1 MKEIKY
7 TNPQGNLEA
16 EVSMRRGLRVASALA
31 IVCMMSISAVN
42 MMAQG
47 PRPGDL
53 GSSPLKPGDAG
64 ISWYTTWESAKEE
77 AQRSNRPI
85 FFYAAATKCN
95 GVSGVF

>member
-1 MKEIKY
+1 M
-7 TNPQGNLEA
+7 
-16 EVSMRRGLRVASALA
+16 ALA
-31 IVCMMSISAVN
+31 ILWVVSMSAGNS
-42 MMAQG
+42 MAQG